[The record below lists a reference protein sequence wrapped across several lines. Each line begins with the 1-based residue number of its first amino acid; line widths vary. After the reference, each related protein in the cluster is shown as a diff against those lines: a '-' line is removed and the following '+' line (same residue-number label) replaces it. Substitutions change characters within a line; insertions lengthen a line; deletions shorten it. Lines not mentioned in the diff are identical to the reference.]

1 MLRIDII
8 NKWANMSADE
18 TIKRVA
24 MRLFKGHSQP
34 SGRQLKRCAV
44 SD

>member
-8 NKWANMSADE
+8 NNMSADE

-34 SGRQLKRCAV
+34 SGRQLKRSAV